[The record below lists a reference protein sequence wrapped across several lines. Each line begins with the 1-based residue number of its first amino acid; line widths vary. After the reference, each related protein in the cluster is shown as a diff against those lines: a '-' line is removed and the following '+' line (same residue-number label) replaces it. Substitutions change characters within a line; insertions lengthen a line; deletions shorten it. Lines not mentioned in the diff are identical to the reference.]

1 MYVKIFLVKTF
12 FFFFLVVKT
21 MQRSKLVIISIIG
34 LLVFSNVQKNKKIEN
49 LQNEMEEIKDQNEKE
64 YKEKMFSKFRE
75 YSTVR
80 SEYRKEM
87 SSMIVSIAFFTITF
101 IILIMIGSFIV
112 FSKKTKNT
120 ENN

>member
-1 MYVKIFLVKTF
+1 
-12 FFFFLVVKT
+12 

>member
-1 MYVKIFLVKTF
+1 
-12 FFFFLVVKT
+12 

-75 YSTVR
+75 YSTVQ

-87 SSMIVSIAFFTITF
+87 SSMIVSIAFYTIFF
-101 IILIMIGSFIV
+101 IVIMIGSFIV
-112 FSKKTKNT
+112 FSKKTKKT
-120 ENN
+120 QNN

>member
-1 MYVKIFLVKTF
+1 
-12 FFFFLVVKT
+12 
-21 MQRSKLVIISIIG
+21 MQGSKLVIISIIG
-34 LLVFSNVQKNKKIEN
+34 LLVFSNLKKKKTIEN

-75 YSTVR
+75 YSTVQ

-112 FSKKTKNT
+112 FSKKTENT

>member
-1 MYVKIFLVKTF
+1 
-12 FFFFLVVKT
+12 

-34 LLVFSNVQKNKKIEN
+34 LLVFSNLKKKKTIEN

-101 IILIMIGSFIV
+101 IVMIGSSYFIY
-112 FSKKTKNT
+112 SRRQQKKPS
-120 ENN
+120 